1 MLPST
6 APAPL
11 NRADPAAPA
20 ALAKPGTIPAAIIP
34 PLTTIPPVLIKACP
48 PKRAAVPRAPPPKR
62 PAPPKNL
69 PAPLAIRPIRPFILP
84 LPGRLR
90 RFLPS
95 PPISTSIPSSSPPPK
110 RPPIPFLIFLIMSPM
125 RSKVFFISYFLT
137 SLSSLLWSDLLTFSR
152 SFMFC
157 QLPIRPLTASLPAVI
172 FSMSLSFLALILSA
186 IEVFLNLSISA
197 LVLSLRSLTFWPA
210 SDSSKSVLAFSALPL
225 NLFQRPLIP
234 LPAALAKP
242 DTASKGLPE
251 L

>member
-1 MLPST
+1 
-6 APAPL
+6 
-11 NRADPAAPA
+11 
-20 ALAKPGTIPAAIIP
+20 
-34 PLTTIPPVLIKACP
+34 
-48 PKRAAVPRAPPPKR
+48 
-62 PAPPKNL
+62 
-69 PAPLAIRPIRPFILP
+69 
-84 LPGRLR
+84 
-90 RFLPS
+90 
-95 PPISTSIPSSSPPPK
+95 
-110 RPPIPFLIFLIMSPM
+110 MSPM

-152 SFMFC
+152 SFVFC

-172 FSMSLSFLALILSA
+172 FSMSLSFLALIFSA
-186 IEVFLNLSISA
+186 IEIFLNLSISA

-242 DTASKGLPE
+242 DTASKVLPE